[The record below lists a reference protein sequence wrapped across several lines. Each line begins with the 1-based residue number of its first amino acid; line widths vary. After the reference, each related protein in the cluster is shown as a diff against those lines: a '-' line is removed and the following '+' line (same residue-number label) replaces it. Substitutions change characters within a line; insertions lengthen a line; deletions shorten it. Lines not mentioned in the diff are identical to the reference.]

1 VDELD
6 TASFI
11 KTTSIL
17 PFWRFFM
24 FARLRRRGESTILPN
39 GCLAGEAIGTKVVIF
54 INVFEVW
61 NLVEL
66 TVSCLNGG
74 LFEKN

>member
-1 VDELD
+1 
-6 TASFI
+6 
-11 KTTSIL
+11 
-17 PFWRFFM
+17 M
-24 FARLRRRGESTILPN
+24 LPN
-39 GCLAGEAIGTKVVIF
+39 GCLAGEAIGTKVVIL